1 MKITNGKKKRDSE
14 LGSFELELSLI
25 WETAKPL

>member
-1 MKITNGKKKRDSE
+1 MKITNGKKTMDSE

-25 WETAKPL
+25 WETVKPL